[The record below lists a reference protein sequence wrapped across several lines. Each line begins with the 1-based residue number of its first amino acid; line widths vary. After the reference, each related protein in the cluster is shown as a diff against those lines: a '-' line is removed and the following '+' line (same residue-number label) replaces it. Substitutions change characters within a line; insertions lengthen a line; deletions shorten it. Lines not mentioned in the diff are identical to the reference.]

1 MQSTKNYDYQR
12 QTTAKAKKKTKK
24 NETKLKAEEKKYS
37 TLERMAWWRGML
49 HLDLSVIFIITNF
62 SRQYIK
68 HTRTC
73 IQTYIY
79 IWKKY
84 VCK

>member
-12 QTTAKAKKKTKK
+12 QTTAKAKKTKQTK
-24 NETKLKAEEKKYS
+24 NETKLKAEEKNRAHSK
-37 TLERMAWWRGML
+37 EWRGML

-68 HTRTC
+68 HTRAC